1 MLIFKT
7 CVLVVGEDTTLA
19 FWWFSKR
26 AHRIQREL
34 YSQLWFIALKGYTA
48 NSAEGREKKHQ
59 IIPEGIQEQTS
70 KVLHHTV
77 TEDRTS
83 CTERASSAWEI
94 CSTYLVFL
102 PKETCL
108 KLKSP
113 EILLKAGHISTLCLD
128 NWALLPKFQT
138 PRSKVVV
145 YHESHCLHK
154 QHRRLV

>member
-1 MLIFKT
+1 MVYCT
-7 CVLVVGEDTTLA
+7 EGVN
-19 FWWFSKR
+19 SKLSR
-26 AHRIQREL
+26 RQGKEA
-34 YSQLWFIALKGYTA
+34 SDNT
-48 NSAEGREKKHQ
+48 GRDPGADFQ
-59 IIPEGIQEQTS
+59 
-70 KVLHHTV
+70 VLHHTV
-77 TEDRTS
+77 TEDRKS

-113 EILLKAGHISTLCLD
+113 EILLKASHISTLCLD

-145 YHESHCLHK
+145 YHKSHCLHK
-154 QHRRLV
+154 QYRRLV

>member
-1 MLIFKT
+1 M
-7 CVLVVGEDTTLA
+7 VVGSDTTLC
-19 FWWFSKR
+19 FWWFSKGHIGFR
-26 AHRIQREL
+26 GSCTHSYGLLHWRGKQQTQQKAG
-34 YSQLWFIALKGYTA
+34 K
-48 NSAEGREKKHQ
+48 KKHQ
-59 IIPEGIQEQTS
+59 IIPEGSPGADFQ
-70 KVLHHTV
+70 VLHHTV
-77 TEDRTS
+77 TEDRKS
-83 CTERASSAWEI
+83 CTECASSAWEI

-145 YHESHCLHK
+145 YHKSHCLHK
-154 QHRRLV
+154 QYRRLV